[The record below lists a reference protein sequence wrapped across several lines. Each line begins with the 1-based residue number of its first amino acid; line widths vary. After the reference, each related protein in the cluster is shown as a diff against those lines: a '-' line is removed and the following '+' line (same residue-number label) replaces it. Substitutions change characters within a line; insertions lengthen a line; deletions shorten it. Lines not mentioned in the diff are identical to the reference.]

1 MTVIARAYLLSH
13 IGRDNSIKMKKLL
26 VPIDLNKGSLAAA
39 RYAASLANVLG
50 AELQLLHIYKE
61 SIPATMGPDPWS
73 ISKSPIHEKKQ
84 EKLDLEGQ
92 QLSQKYQVKVSSTL
106 LTGTKSDA
114 ITKVADESDSDL
126 VVMYLKEDNKL
137 IPGSTVFKV
146 IRKSNKAVLLIKE
159 DCIYKPIRNIVLAV
173 DFNQPVDPA
182 ALAPLIEIVKKY
194 DAALRVIHVENK
206 GADYI
211 PYEMGNKLKLGT
223 LLGKLSYIYDKLED
237 DDIDIG
243 IVNYIESHPADLLV
257 MIEHHHNLM
266 TRLFGTIHTTN
277 MSYIS
282 KIPILIL

>member
-13 IGRDNSIKMKKLL
+13 IGRYNSIKMKKLL

-61 SIPATMGPDPWS
+61 SIPATMGPDPWG

-237 DDIDIG
+237 DDIDID